1 MTPTEC
7 ILLLVVSIIFHT
19 IPVYTILVLI
29 HYNLLADVL
38 TTYFIASA
46 KTAHVR
52 VYKLYKLFQT
62 SLHQLRAF
70 GCEVVTLHH
79 KCCWYIH
86 VHVPVTNIFT
96 VYYSGGVYLATND
109 YMRAY

>member
-7 ILLLVVSIIFHT
+7 ILLLVVSIIYHM

-38 TTYFIASA
+38 ANYLHASA

-52 VYKLYKLFQT
+52 VHKLYKLFQT

-70 GCEVVTLHH
+70 SCEVVTLHH

-86 VHVPVTNIFT
+86 VPVTNMFT
-96 VYYSGGVYLATND
+96 VYYSGGVY
-109 YMRAY
+109 